1 MPTSHSRHQFQ
12 EPKPSATPHERRK
25 FVVLVVL
32 GCIVVFLI
40 WIWTLPFNFRRVEE
54 GPAGPRQFF
63 NVLGNQ
69 VSATL
74 QAYQTAGHETTT
86 DAGAGDTDTAA
97 TTTTDTGNSNTDTT
111 APYTTTNGAA
121 TDANATDAAADTAP
135 TQPTN
140 Q

>member
-1 MPTSHSRHQFQ
+1 MPTTQHQPFQ

-25 FVVLVVL
+25 FAVLVVL

-74 QAYQTAGHETTT
+74 QAYQRAGNDATT
-86 DAGAGDTDTAA
+86 A
-97 TTTTDTGNSNTDTT
+97 TTTTDT
-111 APYTTTNGAA
+111 
-121 TDANATDAAADTAP
+121 TDAE
-135 TQPTN
+135 PTN
-140 Q
+140 VTE